1 MFAKTTQ
8 QRGESPKKHKPGAGN
23 SSKPGGDGDSSVNA
37 GDIGSPS
44 RASLLSGQGGTGSPK
59 NPGGNDAGAP
69 VEHISKH
76 QMKSLLQSEYTDEKL
91 NKGFDDCC
99 GSIKPCSEKIA
110 QIAVG
115 IEELYSLNPNQI
127 VGNVV
132 EMEES
137 IQKKCA
143 ELKKQKGMVRQ
154 LLSQSCSET
163 KDNSTQVVIPQANK
177 ESQIY
182 VENSNFGQQ
191 VDFQPKEIE
200 KVVEKIVEKPVV

>member
-8 QRGESPKKHKPGAGN
+8 QRGESPKKHKAGAGN
-23 SSKPGGDGDSSVNA
+23 SSKPGGDADSSMNA

-59 NPGGNDAGAP
+59 NPGGTDAGAP

-91 NKGFDDCC
+91 SKGFDDCC
-99 GSIKPCSEKIA
+99 SSIKPCSEKIA

-143 ELKKQKGMVRQ
+143 ELKKQKGMVEFGNRKNI
-154 LLSQSCSET
+154 LSCTSSIFKRISPVTAWPARPRDLMYASEH
-163 KDNSTQVVIPQANK
+163 IWRAGAGP
-177 ESQIY
+177 
-182 VENSNFGQQ
+182 G
-191 VDFQPKEIE
+191 
-200 KVVEKIVEKPVV
+200 